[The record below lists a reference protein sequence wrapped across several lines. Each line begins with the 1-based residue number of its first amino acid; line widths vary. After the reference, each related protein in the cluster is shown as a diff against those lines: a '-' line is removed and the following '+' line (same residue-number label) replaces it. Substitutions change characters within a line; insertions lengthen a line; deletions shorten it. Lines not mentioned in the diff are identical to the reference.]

1 MFSVQITVPVDVF
14 AAIDDQI
21 QQTPVLMERA
31 FNRASSRLR
40 SRLLEQL
47 RTQPGAPHYPLRWMS
62 ERQRRAYF
70 ATNGFGHGIPY
81 QRTGALAQGWH
92 VEYAP
97 FDNGGGITIWNNAP
111 SEVYVEGY
119 QQQPFH
125 QDTGWPFAP
134 QVIAEFSEQM
144 TDVIIDTWFV
154 ISDPFAGIPQT

>member
-1 MFSVQITVPVDVF
+1 MFSVQISVPIDVF
-14 AAIDDQI
+14 DAVNDQL

-31 FNRASSRLR
+31 YNRASSRLR

-47 RTQPGAPHYPLRWMS
+47 RQQPGAPQYPLRWMS

-92 VEYAP
+92 VEYGSL
-97 FDNGGGITIWNNAP
+97 DNGGAITIWNDAP

-125 QDTGWPFAP
+125 QDTGWLFAP
-134 QVIAEFSEQM
+134 QLIADFQELATE
-144 TDVIIDTWFV
+144 VIIQTWFT
-154 ISDPFAGIPQT
+154 ISDVNAGVPPT